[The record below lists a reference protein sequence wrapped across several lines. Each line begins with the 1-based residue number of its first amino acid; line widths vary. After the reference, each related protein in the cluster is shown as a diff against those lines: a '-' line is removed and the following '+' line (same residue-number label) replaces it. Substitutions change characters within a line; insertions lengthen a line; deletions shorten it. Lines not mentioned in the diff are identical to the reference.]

1 MKVLK
6 FGGTSV
12 GSAAAIRSLVE
23 IVRSNLDD
31 RVVVVVSALSG
42 VTDVLYRIVSNPA
55 TREDDLRFLRQRHEA
70 LASELGVDSP
80 DIQPLADLCMGQ
92 SVLTDRQKAGIVSM
106 GELLSSRLV
115 CSVLNKAGI
124 PTQWADVRTMMV
136 ATGDPLKSEPDMDE
150 ICERVPEAMAEAFAG
165 GASVVITQGFICA
178 SSSGKPAVL
187 GRGGSDYSASI
198 IAMALNADQVQIWT
212 DVCGVRT
219 ADPRRVPTT
228 RCLER
233 ISYDQ
238 AAEMAHFGAKV
249 LHPLTLE
256 PAREKDIPVLVL
268 NTNDPCGERTEIV
281 HRDMV
286 SADVKSIAYK
296 ENILVITMMSR
307 QAMDSSGFLKKVFD
321 VFSDQKVA
329 VDMVSTNN
337 MQVSVTVDAA
347 QKNLSRAINALQEFA
362 EVVLDRDKAQI
373 SAIGSSASCMN
384 SILRMTFAPL
394 RDCKIYMI
402 SPGASF
408 VNISFVVD
416 RQRLDE
422 VLQQTHKYLIENESG
437 N

>member
-12 GSAAAIRSLVE
+12 GSAAAICSLVE
-23 IVRSNLDD
+23 IVRNSLDD

-42 VTDVLYRIVSNPA
+42 VTDVLYRIASNPS
-55 TREDDLRFLRQRHEA
+55 TRDGDLRFLRERHEA
-70 LASELGVDSP
+70 LATELGVESP
-80 DIQPLADLCMGQ
+80 DIQPLEALAADYSGA
-92 SVLTDRQKAGIVSM
+92 DRQKAGIISM

-115 CSVLNKAGI
+115 CSALNKAGI
-124 PTQWADVRTMMV
+124 PTQWADARTMMV
-136 ATGDPLKSEPDMDE
+136 ASGDPLKSEPDMDE
-150 ICERVPEAMAEAFAG
+150 ICERVPEVIGEAFAG
-165 GASVVITQGFICA
+165 GAQVVITQGFICA
-178 SSSGKPAVL
+178 SPGGRPAVL

-256 PAREKDIPVLVL
+256 PARERDIPVLVL
-268 NTNDPCGERTEIV
+268 NTSDPCGERTEIV